1 MLQTHYFPAALS
13 SINQYAETMH
23 TTKLNFFLLT
33 RQFRTSLL
41 TLRFSLIYLKGIT
54 GELKSNITCSQ
65 EFPAQQVVK
74 GADGSSIIGSLI
86 GIANVVDKVAGFMV
100 ETVFVVVVAS
110 STGGFSHPISTHLL
124 KCLQHFMGQY
134 I

>member
-1 MLQTHYFPAALS
+1 VTLAFEYGF
-13 SINQYAETMH
+13 SIDNRVA
-23 TTKLNFFLLT
+23 
-33 RQFRTSLL
+33 S
-41 TLRFSLIYLKGIT
+41 
-54 GELKSNITCSQ
+54 CSQ

>member
-1 MLQTHYFPAALS
+1 M
-13 SINQYAETMH
+13 
-23 TTKLNFFLLT
+23 
-33 RQFRTSLL
+33 R
-41 TLRFSLIYLKGIT
+41 G
-54 GELKSNITCSQ
+54 ITCSQ

-86 GIANVVDKVAGFMV
+86 GIANVVDKVAVFLV
-100 ETVFVVVVAS
+100 EAVFVVVVAS

-124 KCLQHFMGQY
+124 KCLQHFIGQY